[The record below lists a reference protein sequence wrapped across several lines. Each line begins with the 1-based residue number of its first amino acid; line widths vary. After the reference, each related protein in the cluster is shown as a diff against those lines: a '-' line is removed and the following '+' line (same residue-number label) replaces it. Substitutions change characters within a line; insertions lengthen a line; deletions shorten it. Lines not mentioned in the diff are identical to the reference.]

1 MTIEDVLQRLEG
13 VRPHGA
19 GKWSAQCPAHQDKNP
34 SLSIGEEADRILLHC
49 FACCDNRDIVAALGL
64 TMADLFFYVPDS
76 RSACRERVRRTEE
89 RQRKTQRDE
98 ADGFTID
105 LLREAD
111 YFVRSRRELN
121 ISEWS
126 IEQLH
131 DELNALGDAY
141 LLLESEA
148 LHG

>member
-1 MTIEDVLQRLEG
+1 
-13 VRPHGA
+13 
-19 GKWSAQCPAHQDKNP
+19 
-34 SLSIGEEADRILLHC
+34 
-49 FACCDNRDIVAALGL
+49 
-64 TMADLFFYVPDS
+64 MADLFFYVPDS

-111 YFVRSRRELN
+111 YFVRSRRGLN

-126 IEQLH
+126 IERLH